1 MIFVETNLI
10 ATDNTQTR
18 FVKCIHLL
26 GGSNKKAATIG
37 DFIIIA
43 IKNRRFKRRLISKK
57 IYLALIVSIKKE
69 KRRLN
74 GAYINAK
81 INRVILMT
89 ELGKVVG
96 TRLFGPLYLE
106 IKEFSRI
113 SKLIA
118 KSKGYV

>member
-26 GGSNKKAATIG
+26 GGSNKKSATVG

-43 IKNRRFKRRLISKK
+43 IKHRRFKRRLIFKK
-57 IYLALIVSIKKE
+57 IYLALIVSMKKE
-69 KRRLN
+69 KHRLN
-74 GAYINAK
+74 GSFISAK
-81 INRVILMT
+81 NNRVILMT
-89 ELGKVVG
+89 EMGKVIG
-96 TRLFGPLYLE
+96 TRIFGPLYFE